1 MIIDDAMGDKKRGYV
16 TQLAPP
22 YLESGVL
29 VVENGKLL
37 IVDTTTTATVA
48 TVATAATA
56 ASGCH
61 HVLQLFSEAGTV
73 RCQRVNLL
81 AETLVLA
88 LKGNRRR
95 FRPLHLAR
103 GRVAIAVVATR
114 VPAASL
120 GR

>member
-37 IVDTTTTATVA
+37 IVDTTTATTATA
-48 TVATAATA
+48 AATA